1 MSKETKI
8 AIAVGGVILGL
19 GAFVLYRKNKINKSV
34 KRLEGEG
41 FTFEGCQNGVMKG
54 TKVESGVTKAIDVS
68 CKIFSFK

>member
-1 MSKETKI
+1 MTK
-8 AIAVGGVILGL
+8 GVKIGIGIGSVVLVL

-41 FTFEGCQNGVMKG
+41 FTFEGCQNGRMKG
-54 TKVESGVTKAIDVS
+54 TKVESGVTIATDVS

>member
-1 MSKETKI
+1 MKKGAKI
-8 AIAVGGVILGL
+8 AIAVGSVVLGL

-34 KRLEGEG
+34 KRLEGQG

-54 TKVESGVTKAIDVS
+54 TKVESGVTKGTEVS